1 MDQFT
6 PVESIIASM
15 QPQSE
20 LAQDAASVA
29 GLRLEV
35 ALNLLNQAGWVAPAA
50 IQPGTTDWL
59 QAIVDGL
66 CDVSSRDAL
75 TGLANRRQFEA
86 AINREVDRVARNGE
100 PALLLVL
107 DIDHFKKV
115 NDTHGHAAG
124 DEVIKAVAAA
134 LQDCVRPMDTPA
146 GNWAR

>member
-50 IQPGTTDWL
+50 IQPG
-59 QAIVDGL
+59 
-66 CDVSSRDAL
+66 
-75 TGLANRRQFEA
+75 
-86 AINREVDRVARNGE
+86 
-100 PALLLVL
+100 
-107 DIDHFKKV
+107 
-115 NDTHGHAAG
+115 
-124 DEVIKAVAAA
+124 
-134 LQDCVRPMDTPA
+134 
-146 GNWAR
+146 